1 MDLLESWIYNVPSAP
16 RQTRTQPLAVLALGM
31 SRSGTES
38 LRRALTILGYNH
50 VYHGF
55 DIPESN
61 PPTWKAWVQ
70 LGRRKW
76 GQHESQPL
84 ARADFDALMN
94 NCDAVTDQP
103 GALFASE
110 LIREYPEA
118 LVILN
123 KRDPEAWH
131 RSIRNTFGVTMAGF
145 AYRVLPYFDAQLYWR
160 KRYYV
165 EVLEAAFYGS
175 IARHGQWVYEDHCA
189 KVRGMVP
196 AERLLEWTVQ
206 DGWAPLCQFLQK
218 PIPEQEFPSGNIPP
232 ATLGRIGAYM
242 DVMLKRARRN
252 LALTLVML
260 LGVSIAMVAT

>member
-1 MDLLESWIYNVPSAP
+1 MDTVESWIYNVPSAQ
-16 RQTRTQPLAVLALGM
+16 RQTRTKPLAVLALGM

-38 LRRALTILGYNH
+38 LRRALTILGYDH

-61 PPTWKAWVQ
+61 PPTWKAWVL

-76 GQHESQPL
+76 GRCSSQAL
-84 ARADFDALMN
+84 TRTDFDALLGH
-94 NCDAVTDQP
+94 CEAVTDQP

-118 LVILN
+118 KVILN
-123 KRDPEAWH
+123 KRDPKDWH

-145 AYRVLPYFDAQLYWR
+145 AYRALPYFDAQLYWR

-165 EVLEAAFYGS
+165 EVLEAAYYGS
-175 IARHGQWVYEDHCA
+175 IARHGEWVYEDHCS
-189 KVRGMVP
+189 KVRGLVP

-218 PIPEQEFPSGNIPP
+218 PIPEEDFPSGNIPL
-232 ATLGRIGAYM
+232 ATLSRIGAYM
-242 DVMLKRARRN
+242 DAMLKRARRN
-252 LALTLVML
+252 LALVLVVL
-260 LGVSIAMVAT
+260 LGVGIAMAYT